1 MTSVR
6 RSALAFS
13 LLFAGAIASAGAQS
27 PSPPPP
33 RQQVKIGFV
42 EIENDP
48 RYEPIRA
55 YERIILKSREHPLTG
70 AEVGIDEAAAFARVL
85 PMDFALDRI
94 TAKSPADV
102 APAVRAALDAG
113 THFFLL
119 DAPADAFKPLAAAI
133 RGRDAL
139 IFNVSEPDDCLAP
152 RPVRA

>member
-6 RSALAFS
+6 RLALAYS

-27 PSPPPP
+27 PSPAPP

-42 EIENDP
+42 EIENDA
-48 RYEPIRA
+48 RYEPLRA

-70 AEVGIDEAAAFARVL
+70 AEVGVDEAAAFARVL

-94 TAKSPADV
+94 TVKSPADV

-139 IFNVSEPDDCLAP
+139 IFNVSEPDDSLRRDA
-152 RPVRA
+152 VRA

>member
-1 MTSVR
+1 MTSGLR
-6 RSALAFS
+6 LAFAV

-27 PSPPPP
+27 PAPAPQ

-42 EIENDP
+42 EIAGDA
-48 RYEPIRA
+48 RYEPLRA

-85 PMDFALDRI
+85 PIDFALDRI

-119 DAPADAFKPLAAAI
+119 DAPADAFKPLAAATLSASKST
-133 RGRDAL
+133 RGSSSCVRR
-139 IFNVSEPDDCLAP
+139 LAEF
-152 RPVRA
+152 RAK